1 VESVTPAFDP
11 RLVAAVFG
19 LILVGA
25 AAWAIRRM
33 VAARRWGAP
42 VAFDDGRRPAQNLVS
57 EQLGLAGRPDEVWR
71 LPDGRLVPVEIKS
84 RRAPATGTFASHRV
98 QVEAYCLLIEATT
111 GRSPP
116 YGVVT
121 YAGGESR
128 KVAWEARARTEVM
141 GLLVSARGPYRG
153 EADPSPRKCAGC
165 RWRTGCDA
173 RSP

>member
-1 VESVTPAFDP
+1 VTILLDP
-11 RLVAAVFG
+11 RVIAVILG
-19 LILVGA
+19 VVLVGVS
-25 AAWAIRRM
+25 AWAIRRL

-42 VAFDDGRRPAQNLVS
+42 VAFDDGRRPPQNLVS
-57 EQLGLAGRPDEVWR
+57 ERLGLAGRPDELWR

-84 RRAPATGTFASHRV
+84 RRAPSTGTFPSHRV
-98 QVEAYCLLIEATT
+98 QVEAYCLLVEATT

-128 KVAWEARARTEVM
+128 RVPWDGRARAEVM
-141 GLLVSARGPYRG
+141 DLLAAVRRPYDG
-153 EADPSPRKCAGC
+153 AADPSPRKCAGC

-173 RSP
+173 SQA